1 MTTQQTDVNIS
12 NEFLFEDAP
21 STETP
26 VEQTT
31 TPESE
36 DLTEEVNVEDVFNQ
50 FQDPESYV
58 KNIIDNFG
66 EAEKENLDISVR
78 KYIEFTEEYEARVNE
93 FFLSNPNPKEEND
106 FDSLQLDTS
115 DERYTTMWQQVLPI
129 LDILIQAGKVD
140 SEVLLTVTETNQR
153 LGKASLILNSFVL
166 FNEQQTE
173 MANHQLD
180 GGVTQATFRMAEYQ
194 FTNILR
200 TLNIARAENRLR
212 NEDIDDLTN
221 IAKKILD
228 NTTTYL
234 SFLEIDNTIIHE
246 VYNVTLDIIEQYKP
260 FAIE

>member
-153 LGKASLILNSFVL
+153 LGKASLILNSL
-166 FNEQQTE
+166 Q
-173 MANHQLD
+173 
-180 GGVTQATFRMAEYQ
+180 
-194 FTNILR
+194 
-200 TLNIARAENRLR
+200 
-212 NEDIDDLTN
+212 
-221 IAKKILD
+221 K
-228 NTTTYL
+228 
-234 SFLEIDNTIIHE
+234 
-246 VYNVTLDIIEQYKP
+246 
-260 FAIE
+260 